1 MTNSRDG
8 ASDVGIQ
15 CYGWKCGSDRKV
27 KHPSPPSSDRR
38 CACPHDL
45 AIGRERT
52 RAVLS
57 PVIDDGLVLR
67 LTVIEGS
74 MSEGGVSGSR
84 SGTTFETAPDNRR
97 IPRLG
102 RLHPGTAGRSDPAC
116 ARHRLRPVGQNGL
129 VRTVPGRSSGR
140 HVQHNADCD
149 SHFLNRGFPVAN
161 DRAHRDSIKRRRFHQ
176 VDRHS
181 NTN

>member
-1 MTNSRDG
+1 MCMSPRSRNQQG
-8 ASDVGIQ
+8 THTS
-15 CYGWKCGSDRKV
+15 R
-27 KHPSPPSSDRR
+27 
-38 CACPHDL
+38 
-45 AIGRERT
+45 
-52 RAVLS
+52 
-57 PVIDDGLVLR
+57 VIAGYDDGPVLR
-67 LTVIEGS
+67 LAVIEGS
-74 MSEGGVSGSR
+74 MSEGGISGSR

-176 VDRHS
+176 VGRHS
-181 NTN
+181 NTNRERTQTVYAQRPQQIQRHAPMQVEGPSLTAIASWLKD